1 MQTEKFKKNKFKK
14 TKFKI
19 YKNDK
24 NIENLELLLQ
34 CRIKKNIY
42 IA

>member
-24 NIENLELLLQ
+24 NIENLELLL
-34 CRIKKNIY
+34 
-42 IA
+42 